1 MLGVSG
7 GVVGFNVAVFLRAV
21 RDICRPAAVFRR
33 VGAKKFAQCTQNT
46 PNSAFLG
53 VLGEYCRGN
62 ATGGAA
68 LGEFLRAVGLAAGRR
83 RPYST
88 RWVNVR
94 INGFG

>member
-1 MLGVSG
+1 MVLVSMSPRFCVLCAIFVALLGLVW
-7 GVVGFNVAVFLRAV
+7 VRA
-21 RDICRPAAVFRR
+21 RKSSPSALKTPQIRR
-33 VGAKKFAQCTQNT
+33 FCA
-46 PNSAFLG
+46 
-53 VLGEYCRGN
+53 VLGEFFRGN